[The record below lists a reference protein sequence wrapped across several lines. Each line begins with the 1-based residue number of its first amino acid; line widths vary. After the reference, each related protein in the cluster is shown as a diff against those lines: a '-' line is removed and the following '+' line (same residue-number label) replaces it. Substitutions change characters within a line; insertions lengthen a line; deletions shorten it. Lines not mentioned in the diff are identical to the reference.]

1 MATHTKPILG
11 TFHIVI
17 HISANKY
24 YNEHME
30 STQATTPPK
39 RIVIVEDDPAL
50 GEIYK
55 TRLEL
60 QGYTCF
66 IAYNGI
72 IALYFIQKELPDL
85 VLLDLMIPDL
95 SGTEVLSVIRK
106 SDWGKDIP
114 VYVISNLNE
123 TEAPQ
128 NLRTLGISGYSIKA
142 NMQNDDIEKI
152 ANSILRPETTTEA
165 KSAA

>member
-1 MATHTKPILG
+1 
-11 TFHIVI
+11 
-17 HISANKY
+17 
-24 YNEHME
+24 ME
-30 STQATTPPK
+30 PTPTLQLSNASQAAAASK

-95 SGTEVLSVIRK
+95 SGSEVLSVIRK
-106 SDWGKDIP
+106 SNWGKDIP

-128 NLRTLGISGYSIKA
+128 GLRELGIAGYSIKA
-142 NMQNDDIEKI
+142 NMKNDDIDTI
-152 ANSILRPETTTEA
+152 VNSILQS
-165 KSAA
+165 KKQN